1 MFKAIFKMEKASF
14 NAKKNR
20 STTPKGVE
28 RERES
33 ERKKERERMKE
44 RERNTHRTR
53 RERMRRR
60 HVTDI
65 TKNLKCAREKN
76 MVEKLKTRKNLKNLE

>member
-28 RERES
+28 RERGRAKEREK
-33 ERKKERERMKE
+33 ERKRERMKE
-44 RERNTHRTR
+44 REK
-53 RERMRRR
+53 E
-60 HVTDI
+60 
-65 TKNLKCAREKN
+65 
-76 MVEKLKTRKNLKNLE
+76 

>member
-28 RERES
+28 REREREN
-33 ERKKERERMKE
+33 ERKRERYKRETHTE
-44 RERNTHRTR
+44 RDV
-53 RERMRRR
+53 RE
-60 HVTDI
+60 
-65 TKNLKCAREKN
+65 
-76 MVEKLKTRKNLKNLE
+76 